1 MQKQTIDMDQV
12 YALADLGFRLHP
24 LSARSKVPLVG
35 DWTRKASTDREVI
48 ATWAKQFKDTNW
60 GVATGLES
68 GIFVVDIDPKNQGT
82 QTWAAMLEGNKLPKT
97 LEVVTG
103 SLGTHLYFKYPTSIV
118 VSNSS
123 IGKGIDIRGEGGN
136 IVVPPSIH
144 ANGNT
149 YLWKKGRTPDKAKIA
164 NAPSWLLKKIKEV
177 TSQDF
182 PSLIGSKIDK
192 GARNNTIY
200 HQSLLLARQG
210 ALFEFT
216 LMTMKQWVKETKEF
230 DMREGEIRATVES
243 AYKYHDT
250 ETTKKKDLE
259 TIELSDVGNTKRLLN
274 DFGDILKYAINFG
287 YHTWDGMRWFYDKE
301 SLRVKQLAIKAM
313 DNFRDETLEGMRTTT
328 DQQALS
334 ALSKIYKWTIFSHN
348 TAKLSS
354 LIDLTKSYPQV
365 ATSLDSLDA
374 ESSMYLL
381 NFNNGTL
388 DLLTGTLRPHN
399 REDLLTRKIEH
410 DYDPKAKCPNW
421 LKTLDL
427 AFNHDKELIDYFK
440 RAVGYSISGDTSEQ
454 CFFICW
460 GSEGNNGKSTM
471 LEAIQDILGNDY
483 ATISDAKVIS
493 SKETDNYVMG
503 SLAKLNKIRFVSI
516 NEFGEN
522 AILDEELIKQLTG
535 GDTLQAKILYQ
546 DPFAFKPIFKLWVR
560 ANAKPIVHGTGN
572 AFWRRVKLIPFEH
585 TIPPEHRKPRAVV
598 DATLRKEAAGIIA
611 WMIEGFHEWKTEG
624 GLRDPQKVV
633 NAAAVYRSESDSVNS
648 FWEECIDSTPG
659 KDLPKSI
666 LYSTFR
672 DWSQTQ
678 GVKWIMTS
686 DKFSR
691 RVSTKLNQF
700 DRARD
705 ASGIAVWKG
714 ISLNKTAITSYGGGF

>member
-1 MQKQTIDMDQV
+1 MDLNQILQ
-12 YALADLGFRLHP
+12 LADMGLRIHP
-24 LSARSKVPLVG
+24 LSTKNKIPLL
-35 DWTRKASTDREVI
+35 DEWTRKASASEEVI
-48 ATWAKQFKDTNW
+48 KKWGSKFKDCNW
-60 GVATGLES
+60 GIATGLES
-68 GIFVVDIDPKNQGT
+68 GVFVVDIDPKNGGDR
-82 QTWAAMLEGNKLPKT
+82 TWAAMMNGNSVPKT
-97 LEVVTG
+97 PEVVTG
-103 SLGTHLYFKYPTSIV
+103 TRGTHLYFRYPTNIV

-123 IGKGIDIRGEGGN
+123 IGKGVDIRGEGGN
-136 IVVPPSIH
+136 IVAPPSVH
-144 ANGNT
+144 PNGNR
-149 YLWKKGRTPDKAKIA
+149 YAWAKGKTPDKVRIAK
-164 NAPSWLLKKIKEV
+164 APAWLLKKIKEATV
-177 TSQDF
+177 MDF
-182 PSLIGSKIDK
+182 PSLIGTKIDK
-192 GARNNTIY
+192 GSRNNTIY

-230 DMREGEIRATVES
+230 DMKDAEIKATVES
-243 AYKYHDT
+243 AYKYFDT
-250 ETTKKKDLE
+250 ESVKKKELE
-259 TIELSDVGNTKRLLN
+259 TIELSDVGNAKKLLN
-274 DFGDILKYAINFG
+274 DFGDIIKYAINFG

-313 DNFRDETLEGMRTTT
+313 DNFRDETLESMKNTT
-328 DQQALS
+328 DRNAI
-334 ALSKIYKWTIFSHN
+334 AAFAKIYKWTIFSHN

-365 ATSLDSLDA
+365 ATSLDNMDA
-374 ESSMYLL
+374 ENSMYLL

-388 DLLTGTLRPHN
+388 DLLTGVLHPHN
-399 REDLLTRKIEH
+399 REDMLTRKIEH
-410 DYDPKAKCPNW
+410 DYDPKARCPTW
-421 LKTLDL
+421 LKTLHL
-427 AFNHDKELIDYFK
+427 AFNGDKELIDYFK
-440 RAVGYSISGDTSEQ
+440 RSVGYSISGDTSEQ

-471 LEAIQDILGNDY
+471 LEAIQDILGDDY

-522 AILDEELIKQLTG
+522 AVLDEELIKQLTG
-535 GDTLQAKILYQ
+535 GDTLQAKILYM

-585 TIPPEHRKPRAVV
+585 AIPPEHRKPRTII
-598 DATLRKEAAGIIA
+598 DAALRKEAEGIIA
-611 WMIEGFHEWKTEG
+611 WMVEGFQEWKNDG

-633 NAAAVYRSESDSVNS
+633 NAAAVYRSESDSVNT
-648 FWEECIDSTPG
+648 FFDECIEMAPG

-672 DWSQTQ
+672 DWSQTN
-678 GVKWIMTS
+678 GVKWVMTS

-691 RVSTKLNQF
+691 RVATRLNQF

-705 ASGIAVWKG
+705 ASGIAIWRG